1 MKTIAIALTLAGLL
15 YAFPGSA
22 TSVCFDPP
30 AAVRFDG
37 SNVVVVATVMAKS
50 VKQEGG
56 AWRQA
61 IRWRVDESWKGIHY
75 KGSTFSSRILTP
87 KREDVV
93 VGQAFLLTLSGRE
106 PYEWITCD
114 PDLGLLQKS
123 LDDVRVIQ
131 EIFDEQ
137 RRPITR

>member
-1 MKTIAIALTLAGLL
+1 MKMIAIAVTLAGLL
-15 YAFPGSA
+15 YALPGSA

-30 AAVRFDG
+30 AAMRFDG
-37 SNVVVVATVMAKS
+37 STVVVVATVMAKS
-50 VKQEGG
+50 VKQDGG
-56 AWRQA
+56 AWRQT

-75 KGSTFSSRILTP
+75 KGSTFSSRTLTP
-87 KREDVV
+87 RREDVV

-114 PDLGLLQKS
+114 LDLGLLQKS

-131 EIFDEQ
+131 EILDER
-137 RRPITR
+137 RRPMKR

>member
-1 MKTIAIALTLAGLL
+1 MKMIATALTLAGMF
-15 YAFPGSA
+15 YALPGNA
-22 TSVCFDPP
+22 TSLCFDPP
-30 AAVRFDG
+30 AAMRFDG
-37 SNVVVVATVMAKS
+37 SNVVVVATVKAKS

-61 IRWRVDESWKGIHY
+61 IRWSVDESWKGIHY
-75 KGSTFSSRILTP
+75 RGSTFSSRILTP
-87 KREDVV
+87 NRDDVV
-93 VGQAFLLTLSGRE
+93 VGQASLLTLSGRE

>member
-1 MKTIAIALTLAGLL
+1 MKMIAIVVTLAGLM
-15 YAFPGSA
+15 YALPGSA
-22 TSVCFDPP
+22 TSLCFDPP
-30 AAVRFDG
+30 AAARFDG
-37 SNVVVVATVMAKS
+37 SNIVVVATVLAKS

-75 KGSTFSSRILTP
+75 KGSTFSSRTLTA

-114 PDLGLLQKS
+114 QDLGLLQKS
-123 LDDVRVIQ
+123 LDDVREIQ
-131 EIFDEQ
+131 EIVDER
-137 RRPITR
+137 RRPIKR